1 MARPRRQDD
10 TELLAAAM
18 QLFWRNGYSTTG
30 IRELEQGLGLRAPA
44 LYHRFGS
51 KEQLF
56 LAALQQYVE
65 QIIGARIKRY
75 LQQQEQPLTG
85 LRAFFDTTYDYVS
98 ATQPPLG
105 CLVLN
110 TSLEALSA
118 DPAVASELT
127 QAARRVRTAI
137 RTTLRRAQALGQLD
151 QHANVRAL
159 TDTLY
164 LGLQGLLVT
173 SKLIRDP
180 ALLRRQVDS
189 LFALLP
195 VTAATT
201 EGARP

>member
-1 MARPRRQDD
+1 
-10 TELLAAAM
+10 
-18 QLFWRNGYSTTG
+18 
-30 IRELEQGLGLRAPA
+30 
-44 LYHRFGS
+44 
-51 KEQLF
+51 
-56 LAALQQYVE
+56 
-65 QIIGARIKRY
+65 
-75 LQQQEQPLTG
+75 
-85 LRAFFDTTYDYVS
+85 
-98 ATQPPLG
+98 
-105 CLVLN
+105 LN

-173 SKLIRDP
+173 SKVIRDP